1 MITTTLQ
8 SHYGWAI
15 VTLALYCKKP
25 KLKPGFETYLTHVH
39 ARDVHPS
46 PPLPHTP
53 STAAMATNGH
63 TDAHSVDF
71 TPLGIVERPANSAI
85 EAILWF
91 DIGAQAVPGRAY
103 ASFADA

>member
-8 SHYGWAI
+8 SHYGGAV